1 MALANYFVLL
11 DVTWKENVLLVS
23 LGSLLCSFGSEFV
36 QGLLP
41 YREFDWWDILANVL
55 GSALGIGA
63 AIGGE
68 ECVRRRRLRRE
79 ARYGHLVEEGD
90 WMATLMEDEEDG
102 SGDGVGVEMYR
113 RDILEDIEE
122 ELWMEGH
129 DYKDG
134 EEEVKEVVV
143 SQGTDRMEGKGE
155 GEGEDSTSR
164 MLSSGR

>member
-1 MALANYFVLL
+1 
-11 DVTWKENVLLVS
+11 
-23 LGSLLCSFGSEFV
+23 
-36 QGLLP
+36 
-41 YREFDWWDILANVL
+41 
-55 GSALGIGA
+55 
-63 AIGGE
+63 
-68 ECVRRRRLRRE
+68 
-79 ARYGHLVEEGD
+79 
-90 WMATLMEDEEDG
+90 MATLMEDEEDG